1 LAVPVRA
8 ELMAL
13 LDELSARKRRCLT
26 KRARDARER
35 LALTACRWPAGEALL
50 GPRRQRLD
58 EVGERLPRGLA
69 ARAHKA
75 EAVMNLT
82 AARLSPRLLHQKLE
96 RLGSQLDGAAK
107 MLPLVHPDRPLARGF
122 VRVTAAEDGR
132 TLTQA
137 EAARAAGLLLL
148 RFGDG
153 EVAAST
159 ESVSAPP
166 TLPKVERAARRP
178 YVPPQPNLFD

>member
-1 LAVPVRA
+1 
-8 ELMAL
+8 
-13 LDELSARKRRCLT
+13 
-26 KRARDARER
+26 
-35 LALTACRWPAGEALL
+35 
-50 GPRRQRLD
+50 
-58 EVGERLPRGLA
+58 
-69 ARAHKA
+69 
-75 EAVMNLT
+75 MNLT
-82 AARLSPRLLHQKLE
+82 AARLSLRLLHQKLE

-159 ESVSAPP
+159 KSVAAPP
-166 TLPKVERAARRP
+166 TSPKVERAARRP